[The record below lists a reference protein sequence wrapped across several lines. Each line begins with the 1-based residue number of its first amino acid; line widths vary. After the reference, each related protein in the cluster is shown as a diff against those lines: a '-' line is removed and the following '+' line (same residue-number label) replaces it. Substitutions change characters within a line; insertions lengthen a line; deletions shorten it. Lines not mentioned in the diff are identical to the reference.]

1 MYNPG
6 VFISD
11 AFDNG
16 DFTPATL
23 TNCTITGNSSD
34 NGGALRATYGGHF
47 NVTNSI
53 IWDNSTPEQVSL
65 ENGTVNIT
73 YSDID
78 GGFNGEGNINADPLF
93 TNADNGDFTLSQS
106 SSPCFDAGTAD
117 IDGDG
122 FQDITDYFGSA
133 PDMGAFEF
141 CEGGTYIDDCGTCD
155 GDNSVCTG
163 CTDPQAL
170 NFDAENIFADES
182 CLYTIEQ
189 DLWVSTSGDD
199 SLNTGLD
206 ADSPFKTITN
216 ALWRI
221 AQSVTPYTIH
231 LSEGVYSRSAT
242 GESFPI
248 ILKSYVN
255 ISGSGEAVTI
265 IDAEEMSRVM
275 NIIGNESIIISDM
288 TLTGGFANDLTSG
301 LTGGGILAE
310 FSNFTLDN
318 VTISGNMAEDYGG
331 GIYMEES
338 SPTFTDLTISDNMSN
353 DDGAGMY
360 LKYSDPTMTD
370 VIISGNTSNDHAGG
384 IQLLYSNPTMTNV
397 AISDNTADDDGG
409 GMYLRYSNPIMTN
422 VTISGNTANDDSGC
436 MYLNRSSPTLKNS
449 IIWNNAPPSITI
461 SGDETPI
468 ISYSDIEGGWE
479 GEGNIDTD
487 PLFCNPG
494 SGDYRL
500 DEESPCIATGENGEN
515 MGALGVGCELILSTD
530 KDVLPSQFVLY
541 QNYPNPFNPVTTL
554 RYDLPEDANVNITIY
569 DMMGRQVST
578 LVSSHQ
584 SSGYKSVQWNATND
598 KGAPVSAGIYLYMIQ
613 AGEFRKMR
621 KMILLK

>member
-1 MYNPG
+1 
-6 VFISD
+6 
-11 AFDNG
+11 
-16 DFTPATL
+16 
-23 TNCTITGNSSD
+23 
-34 NGGALRATYGGHF
+34 
-47 NVTNSI
+47 
-53 IWDNSTPEQVSL
+53 
-65 ENGTVNIT
+65 
-73 YSDID
+73 
-78 GGFNGEGNINADPLF
+78 
-93 TNADNGDFTLSQS
+93 
-106 SSPCFDAGTAD
+106 
-117 IDGDG
+117 
-122 FQDITDYFGSA
+122 
-133 PDMGAFEF
+133 
-141 CEGGTYIDDCGTCD
+141 
-155 GDNSVCTG
+155 
-163 CTDPQAL
+163 
-170 NFDAENIFADES
+170 
-182 CLYTIEQ
+182 
-189 DLWVSTSGDD
+189 
-199 SLNTGLD
+199 
-206 ADSPFKTITN
+206 
-216 ALWRI
+216 
-221 AQSVTPYTIH
+221 
-231 LSEGVYSRSAT
+231 
-242 GESFPI
+242 
-248 ILKSYVN
+248 
-255 ISGSGEAVTI
+255 
-265 IDAEEMSRVM
+265 M

-288 TLTGGFANDLTSG
+288 TITGGFADDLTSG
-301 LTGGGILAE
+301 LNGGAILAE

-338 SPTFTDLTISDNMSN
+338 SPTFTNLTISDNMSN

-370 VIISGNTSNDHAGG
+370 VIISGNTANDHAGG

-500 DEESPCIATGENGEN
+500 NEESPCIATGENGEN
-515 MGALGVGCELILSTD
+515 MGALAVGCEAILSTD
-530 KDVLPSQFVLY
+530 KDVVLPSQFVLY

-584 SSGYKSVQWNATND
+584 SAGYKSLQWNATND
-598 KGAPVSAGIYLYMIQ
+598 KGVPVSAGIYLYMIQ